1 MGRFRRGRQGRRVR
15 PLASQPGHVRLLRIS
30 TRRRFI
36 SRYCADMTNHERS
49 ELLKK
54 VERYE
59 NAFTELKAA
68 HEDVKDVLIE
78 TILFDRWQ
86 QLGTQLGFKAQQQ
99 AAKKDKDDE
108 PNRD

>member
-1 MGRFRRGRQGRRVR
+1 
-15 PLASQPGHVRLLRIS
+15 
-30 TRRRFI
+30 
-36 SRYCADMTNHERS
+36 MTNQERS

-86 QLGTQLGFKAQQQ
+86 QLGTQLGFKAQ
-99 AAKKDKDDE
+99 KPKDDE
-108 PNRD
+108 PNRDLAQLNQQISAMSESWSH

>member
-1 MGRFRRGRQGRRVR
+1 
-15 PLASQPGHVRLLRIS
+15 
-30 TRRRFI
+30 
-36 SRYCADMTNHERS
+36 MTNQERS

-86 QLGTQLGFKAQQQ
+86 QLGTQLGFKAQQP
-99 AAKKDKDDE
+99 AAKAKDKDDE
-108 PNRD
+108 PNRDLAQLNQQISAMSESWSH

>member
-1 MGRFRRGRQGRRVR
+1 
-15 PLASQPGHVRLLRIS
+15 
-30 TRRRFI
+30 
-36 SRYCADMTNHERS
+36 MTNHERS

-68 HEDVKDVLIE
+68 HDDVKDVLIE

-86 QLGTQLGFKAQQQ
+86 QLGTQLGFKAQQP
-99 AAKKDKDDE
+99 AANGKDKGKDDE
-108 PNRD
+108 PNRDLAQLNQQISAMSESWSH